1 MCILSR
7 LDLSIFFIICDTYLT
22 IFFIICD
29 TYLINIINICDT
41 LLVMIMVKISMQ
53 ATPKNEEN
61 QEKEKGDTS

>member
-7 LDLSIFFIICDTYLT
+7 LDLSIFL
-22 IFFIICD
+22 IICD